1 MFNPAGTP
9 SAILILFSFLI
20 TTTASAL
27 PVHDLNNK
35 ISVHSILGCKDPETY
50 ALFSEEDP
58 KKDPTSIDI
67 CPLASFVFTT
77 TNSHVDK
84 DGCINVYSSI
94 GFIKICF
101 AENIEPED
109 YSLFSEKVSDNR
121 MIFVLA
127 DSYMNKNGCIKA
139 YSHAGFVTICPE
151 EDINP
156 KL

>member
-1 MFNPAGTP
+1 MLNFIKT
-9 SAILILFSFLI
+9 LLVILFPFLFLI
-20 TTTASAL
+20 ATTASAS
-27 PVHDLNNK
+27 PVPDSGNE

-67 CPLASFVFTT
+67 CPLASFVFAT

-109 YSLFSEKVSDNR
+109 YSLFSEKVSDDR
-121 MIFVLA
+121 MIFILA
-127 DSYMNKNGCIKA
+127 DSRMNKNGCIKA
-139 YSHAGFVTICPE
+139 YSHAGSVTICLA